1 MKPAPPVM
9 KIFLPLSTRRV
20 YRRATVFPGM
30 RTAFVIAV
38 LVVAGAA
45 CGAGQGASVQT
56 AETQLTI
63 SYWPEGRG
71 TEEPKTWT
79 LRCDPAGGT
88 VPRVATVC
96 RQLDGLVKPFRRP
109 SRNLVCSD
117 QYGGPQQAPFRF
129 AVDRLE
135 AVGDKRHIQSKDD
148 CGEDQEPAEDL
159 ARHAGSLLL
168 PRVVRSE
175 GAYSAE
181 VARPD
186 HPDVARW

>member
-1 MKPAPPVM
+1 
-9 KIFLPLSTRRV
+9 
-20 YRRATVFPGM
+20 M

-71 TEEPKTWT
+71 NEEPKTWT
-79 LRCDPAGGT
+79 LRCDPSGGT

-117 QYGGPQQAPFRF
+117 QYGGPQQALI
-129 AVDRLE
+129 VGTHKGDRIWTVLGMRNGCE
-135 AVGDKRHIQSKDD
+135 ISRAKR
-148 CGEDQEPAEDL
+148 L
-159 ARHAGSLLL
+159 AFLVPGF
-168 PRVVRSE
+168 
-175 GAYSAE
+175 SANPN
-181 VARPD
+181 A
-186 HPDVARW
+186 

>member
-30 RTAFVIAV
+30 RTALVIAL
-38 LVVAGAA
+38 LVVAAAA
-45 CGAGQGASVQT
+45 CGASQGAPAQT
-56 AETQLTI
+56 SETQLTI

-79 LRCDPAGGT
+79 LRCDPDGGT

-109 SRNLVCSD
+109 SKSIVCTD
-117 QYGGPQQAPFRF
+117 QYGGPQQALIAGTHKGNRIWTVIGMRNGCDISR
-129 AVDRLE
+129 AKRL
-135 AVGDKRHIQSKDD
+135 AFLVPGF
-148 CGEDQEPAEDL
+148 
-159 ARHAGSLLL
+159 
-168 PRVVRSE
+168 
-175 GAYSAE
+175 SANPN
-181 VARPD
+181 A
-186 HPDVARW
+186 